1 MTKLE
6 EQINRALAGGYP
18 LVYLHTPDEE
28 RALQVLRR
36 IADSRPEPTA
46 LVSWSCTAGL
56 ATDKNAEHRDPV
68 AAIGAAARDAR
79 PGFYV
84 FKDLPAFM
92 DDPRLVRT
100 LREAGETLA
109 TQARTTKGG
118 ATLFI
123 VSPVLRIPET
133 LERDV
138 LVIDAGM
145 AEHEE
150 LAAMV
155 KDLLAGQ
162 AQGAGTDRLGEEIAY
177 ALGGLTL
184 SEARHVARQTLHD
197 GHTSATTL
205 FAALHEAKKQLARR
219 SAFLEYVSATPELD
233 QVGGLTYLRAWIAK
247 RAGVFN
253 QRAVQQGVPL
263 PRGILIMGVSGCGKS
278 LCAKVA
284 ARTWRVPLFRLDM
297 NLVFSNL
304 YGNPEA
310 AFHSALRAIESAAPA
325 VLWID
330 EIEDG
335 LGLENTAAR
344 PTHIISAFLTWMQEK
359 PPLVFVAATANR
371 IEALPAELIRK
382 GRFDQVFFCDLPE
395 SPEREEIFAIHLKS
409 NKADPGAFDLARL
422 VRATEGW
429 TAAEI
434 AQAVSTARVEALGEK
449 RAFTTRDILD
459 YAANVVPLSRT
470 MSEQIKR
477 IRDWAWD
484 RATPASRQSA
494 RELTLDK

>member
-1 MTKLE
+1 MTRLQAQI
-6 EQINRALAGGYP
+6 EQALAGGYP

-28 RALQVLRR
+28 RTLQVLKR
-36 IADSRPEPTA
+36 IAGSRPERTP
-46 LVSWSCTAGL
+46 LVSWSCTSGFDN
-56 ATDKNAEHRDPV
+56 DKSGASRDPV
-68 AAIGAAARDAR
+68 AAIQSVTQTRQ

-84 FKDLPAFM
+84 FKDLPDHFA
-92 DDPRLVRT
+92 DPRLARG
-100 LREAGETLA
+100 LREAGAWLA
-109 TQARTTKGG
+109 AGKD
-118 ATLFI
+118 AALFI
-123 VSPVLRIPET
+123 LSPVLRVPEP

-138 LVIDAGM
+138 LVIDAGV

-150 LAAMV
+150 LAAM
-155 KDLLAGQ
+155 AGELPGVRAQSAQ
-162 AQGAGTDRLGEEIAY
+162 ADRIAEEIAF

-184 SEARHVARQTLHD
+184 AEARHVAQQALH
-197 GHTSATTL
+197 GGPTSARGL
-205 FAALHEAKKQLARR
+205 FIALHEAKKQLAGR
-219 SAFLEYVSATPELD
+219 SALLEYVPATPELD
-233 QVGGLTYLRAWIAK
+233 QVGGLSYLRSWIGK
-247 RAGVFN
+247 RASVFN
-253 QRAVQQGVPL
+253 RRAVAQGVPL

-278 LCAKVA
+278 LCAKVVA
-284 ARTWRVPLFRLDM
+284 HTWRVPLFRLDM

-304 YGNPEA
+304 HGRPEA
-310 AFHSALRAIESAAPA
+310 AFHNALRAIESAAPA

-335 LGLENTAAR
+335 LGLESAAAR
-344 PTHIISAFLTWMQEK
+344 PTHILAAFLTWMQEK

-395 SPEREEIFAIHLKS
+395 APEREEIFTIHLRS
-409 NKADPGAFDLARL
+409 NGADPAAFDLGRL
-422 VRATEGW
+422 VRATEAW

-434 AQAVSTARVEALGEK
+434 AQAVSTARVEALGEH
-449 RAFTTRDILD
+449 RSFTTRDILD
-459 YAANVVPLSRT
+459 YAAAVVPLSKT